1 MLDRVDG
8 LGQWFGDGSRVF
20 GNAERTASSKID
32 PGNLELKKRQ
42 RLRFMIELYDM
53 VDGFDAQPVETAQLA
68 ARLGLDTSK
77 PEDLLDVLKIVHY
90 LQGEELLSSS
100 GSPGDATRLTL
111 THKGVREVEEARSR
125 PNQPT
130 EHFWPLATI
139 ASEPADGSISDQ
151 NGATTARALTV
162 LEEPD
167 RLEVLRMAQSL
178 QEWANR
184 LALDEEQRSEY
195 DADIRTIEAQLDS
208 PHPKTELIKVA
219 LESIKSTAEKATSSP
234 GSAGSIVSAG
244 IASTIDRFVAR
255 F

>member
-1 MLDRVDG
+1 ML
-8 LGQWFGDGSRVF
+8 
-20 GNAERTASSKID
+20 GNVRQIAGREIEL
-32 PGNLELKKRQ
+32 GNLEHKKCQ

-77 PEDLLDVLKIVHY
+77 PEDLLDVLKVVHY
-90 LQGEELLSSS
+90 LQGEELLIAS
-100 GSPGDATRLTL
+100 GSPENATRITL

-125 PNQPT
+125 PDRPT
-130 EHFWPLATI
+130 EHFGSLDTI
-139 ASEPADGSISDQ
+139 ASKLLEDSGSDQ
-151 NGATTARALTV
+151 DGATAARTLTV

-167 RLEVLRMAQSL
+167 RLEVLRMTQSL
-178 QEWANR
+178 QEWSSR

-195 DADIRTIEAQLDS
+195 AADIRTIEAQLDS
-208 PHPKTELIKVA
+208 PHPKTELIRVA
-219 LESIKSTAEKATSSP
+219 LKSIKSTAEKATSSP